1 MDVHTVSAYKTIQDW
16 RFIPLDALEKLF
28 SATKI
33 IGNFNMAK
41 KLTLHWRLLR
51 HDLLKPDQYHEEA
64 VQQLLGYSVSKQS
77 YQLEESSYR
86 KVCVCVFYN
95 SSYYS
100 LFQSF

>member
-1 MDVHTVSAYKTIQDW
+1 
-16 RFIPLDALEKLF
+16 
-28 SATKI
+28 
-33 IGNFNMAK
+33 MAK